1 MSPTIKKTSYDQ
13 VSVEYLVQG
22 SGTPILFLPSLG
34 RGQAD
39 FDELALLMEQ
49 KGFKVI
55 RPHPRGIGAS
65 QGPMTGITLEDLA
78 ADVAAVIKTEN
89 HSSCII
95 AGHALGNFIAR
106 MTATLFPDLVR
117 GVALLAG
124 SPGKTPSGE
133 PSIPPDVLESVAQS
147 GNLALSETERI
158 AHLQKAFFAPGN
170 DCRSWLQGW
179 HPEMKKAQWDAWQAT
194 PIDKHFSAGTAP
206 LLDVQAEQD
215 TVAPRRFANVLKNEL
230 GSRVTTIVIPNA
242 GHALIPEQPEAVCHA
257 LANWATSLTPA
268 RESV

>member
-65 QGPMTGITLEDLA
+65 QGPMTGITLENLA
-78 ADVAAVIKTEN
+78 ADVAAVIKAEN

-124 SPGKTPSGE
+124 SPGKTPSGD
-133 PSIPPDVLESVAQS
+133 PSIPPDILVSVSQS
-147 GNLALSETERI
+147 GNLALSEAERVS
-158 AHLQKAFFAPGN
+158 HLNKAFFAPGN
-170 DCRSWLQGW
+170 DCHSWLQGW
-179 HPEMKKAQWDAWQAT
+179 YPETKRMQWDAWHAT
-194 PIDKHFSAGTAP
+194 PIDSFFKAGKAP
-206 LLDVQAEQD
+206 VLDLQAALD
-215 TVAPRRFANVLKNEL
+215 TVVPRKYTNYLRNEL
-230 GSRVTTIVIPNA
+230 GERVTVTVISNA
-242 GHALIPEQPEAVCHA
+242 GHALIPEQPEAVCEA
-257 LANWATSLTPA
+257 LTNWARSLQTDTK
-268 RESV
+268 R